1 MALDEWRRMQKKQE
15 AGGKILPVNDFL
27 QDFSYARL
35 GEKAGKKEIG
45 NSWIWKD
52 KYN

>member
-1 MALDEWRRMQKKQE
+1 MASDAKETRSRPQNIT
-15 AGGKILPVNDFL
+15 GKLFL
-27 QDFSYARL
+27 QDFSYVRL